1 MPFRLDELVFMSN
14 LFWRLMALVIL
25 LSSPT
30 AWSKPDEKL
39 TVLCSIRPLTLLTR
53 DLVEGLPVEVKTLL
67 PANADPHNWAMRV
80 SDRQALAA
88 ADLVVWLGAD
98 FENFLAKPL
107 RDRTVATLEFGALPN
122 LHWPPHQER
131 HDHGDHEHT
140 GRDMHLWLNPAN
152 AIEFQQALATEIAEK
167 RPEWRGQLRQ
177 RLQQQREQLTKLADN
192 IQQRLAVH
200 QQQGFIAHHDAYGH
214 FVAAFG
220 LRQLAAV
227 NQSAEQRLS
236 AKTLRQL
243 QSHAR
248 NANCLMAEKNSAQE
262 QRLAKVL
269 GLPVIVADGLALDP
283 KITTF
288 NSFLNEITTAF
299 EACASVAAD

>member
-1 MPFRLDELVFMSN
+1 MPLRLDELVFMLN
-14 LFWRLMALVIL
+14 LFWRLMALVTL

-30 AWSKPDEKL
+30 AWGAQGEKL

-53 DLVEGLPVEVKTLL
+53 DLVEGLPVEAKTLL

-98 FENFLAKPL
+98 FENFLAKAL
-107 RDRTVATLEFGALPN
+107 RDRTAATLEFGALPN
-122 LHWPPHQER
+122 LQWPPHPA
-131 HDHGDHEHT
+131 HDHGDHEHA

-152 AIEFQQALATEIAEK
+152 AIEFQKALAAEIADK
-167 RPEWRGQLRQ
+167 RPEWRPQ
-177 RLQQQREQLTKLADN
+177 LQQRVQQQTELLIKLRDN
-192 IQQRLAVH
+192 IQQRLAAH
-200 QQQGFIAHHDAYGH
+200 QQKGFIAHHDAYGH

-248 NANCLMAEKNSAQE
+248 NADCLMAEKNGAQE

-283 KITTF
+283 KLTTF
-288 NSFLNEITTAF
+288 TRFLNEIAAAF
-299 EACASVAAD
+299 EACTSAASD